1 MSVRIKAEQKFG
13 PLTSNGDFWRSKC
26 PECGNKDKSISVH
39 KESGYYHCWHESC
52 ETVGYVDGEQNISF
66 DTMEKMIE
74 VPKFNRSTENRKP
87 FKSIDNSDYEKQRE
101 LFISNTDKIIKHFK
115 LPWTVDVAQREDL
128 HIGYNK
134 KDKRLVFGIAK
145 NGFLGHIKEHKGPQY
160 GHDKSNKI
168 YPESV
173 LDEADPNQLLFI
185 LEGEKDAITA
195 LSNEIMGVSFTAGAG
210 AIPQD
215 LSALDSYKN
224 IVICYDADEKGQEG
238 AEKVARALAV
248 ISDRKIRIY
257 KWGNVPKGYD
267 ITDFFK
273 DGGSREDYIAGLG
286 DAYEFGNKPSD
297 FGGMSTMSIHD
308 FVDIDEQ
315 PPENV
320 CEEILLKGGTGCI
333 AGTSNVGKSILA
345 LQFAIAVAM
354 GVPFMNF
361 NVPRPRRV
369 YFAQFEMMNSMVR
382 DRLIRIMNAMIDKYP
397 EQRDIL
403 SKNLDMNYIE
413 KDLSIFSDKWESLR
427 GNMLSGMRRG
437 PYEVL
442 VVDNLYT
449 STAVDIF
456 NNEKLKMLLQQIR
469 SIQLE
474 FDLSILMIN
483 HHNKQY
489 GENLR
494 LNQDQIRGGKLFT
507 DFLDNAVQ
515 VAMSP
520 RGEGLRVLKVTK
532 VRTESQFHE
541 IPIGIHLG
549 SEDDRLMFNWR
560 GPLTGRE
567 ESWYEQPKDS
577 LDDRVYKE
585 CCDYAKDGDI
595 IHTSQFQAIL
605 EEITEYTSTRTKHA
619 WLDRFVS
626 HGRFEK
632 IKHGEYKVIKNYLPD
647 LE

>member
-1 MSVRIKAEQKFG
+1 MSEVRIKAEQTFG
-13 PLTSNGDFWRSKC
+13 RIPPSIGDFWRIRC
-26 PECGNKDKSISVH
+26 PVCENKDKSLTIH
-39 KESGYYHCWHESC
+39 KDSGFFQCWHDSC
-52 ETVGYVDGEQNISF
+52 EHKGFVDENAKIS
-66 DTMEKMIE
+66 E
-74 VPKFNRSTENRKP
+74 VIKAPKFNRSTENKKP

-361 NVPRPRRV
+361 NIPRPRRV

-532 VRTESQFHE
+532 VRTESQFHD

-577 LDDRVYKE
+577 VDDKVYKE
-585 CCDYAKDGDI
+585 CCAYAKDDDI
-595 IHTSQFQAIL
+595 IHTSQFKTIL
-605 EEITEYTSTRTKHA
+605 EEITEYTSNKTIYN
-619 WLDRFVS
+619 WLDRFVA
-626 HGRFEK
+626 HGRFVK
-632 IKHGEYKVIKNYLPD
+632 IRHGEYRVIKNYLPD
-647 LE
+647 LDL

>member
-1 MSVRIKAEQKFG
+1 MSEVRIKAEQTFG
-13 PLTSNGDFWRSKC
+13 RIPPSIGDFWRIRC
-26 PECGNKDKSISVH
+26 PVCENKDKSLTIH
-39 KESGYYHCWHESC
+39 KDSGFFQCWHDSC
-52 ETVGYVDGEQNISF
+52 EHKGFVDENAKIS
-66 DTMEKMIE
+66 E
-74 VPKFNRSTENRKP
+74 VIKAPKFNRSTENKKP

-168 YPESV
+168 NPESV

-257 KWGNVPKGYD
+257 KWGNIPKGYD

-532 VRTESQFHE
+532 VRTESQFHD